1 MFERVDDGGLGCVVV
16 ITLVVIALMVAGY
29 FIIDAILPDKPCEEH
44 PTESINADLAKIYG
58 YDYLYYS
65 ELVEVIPTVQ
75 VKYTA
80 N

>member
-1 MFERVDDGGLGCVVV
+1 MFEYVDNGGSGLVFA
-16 ITLVVIALMVAGY
+16 IIIVVIALMVAGY

-58 YDYLYYS
+58 YDFLYYS

-75 VKYTA
+75 VKYTT